1 LTSVFCSNCG
11 HESRETERFCADCG
25 NRLASRPVAQ
35 TSKQVD
41 SESNSFENLI
51 AARVREARKKS
62 APAITNSSGSRS
74 LQESQRQPNSSAAQ
88 KLSNSKKSPFL
99 FSRVTLVI
107 GLLAMIVGYLVLPF
121 AFVVDYQ
128 STDYG
133 SNIRKV
139 IGWRIPTIASMLG
152 DRTDEGYVFGPAL
165 SFLVGGYLWTL
176 LLTVLIVI
184 VVIIATRQIDNE
196 RVDSSDNREDKLDF
210 LILLGRVNSV
220 LMALLF
226 TWQLT
231 GMLTLQ
237 RAADTS
243 GGLTGDDKYDYFSL
257 GFGSVLSL
265 LGVVAFAFAGA
276 SMTNRAIVERN
287 R

>member
-1 LTSVFCSNCG
+1 MTSVFCSNCG

>member
-1 LTSVFCSNCG
+1 
-11 HESRETERFCADCG
+11 
-25 NRLASRPVAQ
+25 
-35 TSKQVD
+35 
-41 SESNSFENLI
+41 
-51 AARVREARKKS
+51 
-62 APAITNSSGSRS
+62 
-74 LQESQRQPNSSAAQ
+74 
-88 KLSNSKKSPFL
+88 
-99 FSRVTLVI
+99 
-107 GLLAMIVGYLVLPF
+107 
-121 AFVVDYQ
+121 
-128 STDYG
+128 
-133 SNIRKV
+133 
-139 IGWRIPTIASMLG
+139 
-152 DRTDEGYVFGPAL
+152 
-165 SFLVGGYLWTL
+165 
-176 LLTVLIVI
+176 VI